1 MSDKVNNKNQ
11 KSKREETI
19 TSEKALEKYKSVIQ
33 GAEGGENEQ
42 PLLDKQ
48 VSDNPDSFPNKTDP
62 GPVSICD
69 DSVPPGPPTV
79 WSSLLSWVKIAV
91 FVVLIFSM
99 WVRNANQREESK
111 ALLKFLMSRNQI
123 PLKWPMPI
131 GSDTSIPDNIKSFV
145 ETDDKRYANI
155 IKGTN
160 QTDN

>member
-1 MSDKVNNKNQ
+1 
-11 KSKREETI
+11 
-19 TSEKALEKYKSVIQ
+19 
-33 GAEGGENEQ
+33 
-42 PLLDKQ
+42 
-48 VSDNPDSFPNKTDP
+48 
-62 GPVSICD
+62 
-69 DSVPPGPPTV
+69 
-79 WSSLLSWVKIAV
+79 
-91 FVVLIFSM
+91 M

-160 QTDN
+160 